1 MNERGKAIG
10 KDYGLTARMIFTG
23 FMLALTYVALFGIL
37 LISGL
42 PFELVIIMGIGMVFF
57 QYFFSDKLVL
67 KTTGA
72 KVVSNTEEPKLHEI
86 MERLSREAGIPKPK
100 NIAVMEIDVPNAFAT
115 GRSPKHA
122 TVAVTRG
129 LINRLN
135 GEELEAVLGHEL
147 AHVKNRDV
155 AVMTWAS
162 LIVVIAGYL
171 MQMMFWMSL
180 FGGFGGGHRREGGGQ
195 IWAML
200 MMAYVGI
207 IIIYFVS
214 QMLTMALSR
223 YREYAADRDGAI
235 ITGTPQ
241 ALASALQKI
250 SGQIAVIPEKDL
262 RQVEHA
268 NAFFIVPALQGM
280 SIASMMSSHPST
292 ESRVERLRE
301 IQRNNWH
308 ILSR

>member
-180 FGGFGGGHRREGGGQ
+180 FGGFGFLCGLGFAG
-195 IWAML
+195 
-200 MMAYVGI
+200 
-207 IIIYFVS
+207 
-214 QMLTMALSR
+214 
-223 YREYAADRDGAI
+223 
-235 ITGTPQ
+235 
-241 ALASALQKI
+241 
-250 SGQIAVIPEKDL
+250 
-262 RQVEHA
+262 
-268 NAFFIVPALQGM
+268 
-280 SIASMMSSHPST
+280 SSLGVAGLYPGS
-292 ESRVERLRE
+292 SV
-301 IQRNNWH
+301 
-308 ILSR
+308 

>member
-162 LIVVIAGYL
+162 LIVVIAGY
-171 MQMMFWMSL
+171 
-180 FGGFGGGHRREGGGQ
+180 
-195 IWAML
+195 
-200 MMAYVGI
+200 
-207 IIIYFVS
+207 
-214 QMLTMALSR
+214 
-223 YREYAADRDGAI
+223 
-235 ITGTPQ
+235 
-241 ALASALQKI
+241 
-250 SGQIAVIPEKDL
+250 
-262 RQVEHA
+262 
-268 NAFFIVPALQGM
+268 
-280 SIASMMSSHPST
+280 
-292 ESRVERLRE
+292 
-301 IQRNNWH
+301 
-308 ILSR
+308 